1 MFSEGNEIRGHQ
13 FASKKQHFHWHRTKQ
28 HDTFIPTPRSY
39 CKWSLQSLS
48 KAEIRSMVRATIR
61 QAAFTRRVEDIEM
74 KFHLTEI
81 KPIYAKWMTQF
92 YDYMSTE
99 DGSKVITN
107 GWKKSGISDAVTSG
121 SSSLPSLD
129 SFQTISPLP
138 QLDGEP
144 SETTYPSNVLQD
156 FFNVREDDDD
166 SDWGDNDVDFERN
179 SFDFIIDD
187 E

>member
-1 MFSEGNEIRGHQ
+1 
-13 FASKKQHFHWHRTKQ
+13 
-28 HDTFIPTPRSY
+28 
-39 CKWSLQSLS
+39 
-48 KAEIRSMVRATIR
+48 
-61 QAAFTRRVEDIEM
+61 M

-81 KPIYAKWMTQF
+81 KPIHAKWITQF

-99 DGSKVITN
+99 DGSKVIIN
-107 GWKKSGISDAVTSG
+107 GWKKSGISDAVTNG

-129 SFQTISPLP
+129 PFQTIAPLP

-144 SETTYPSNVLQD
+144 SETIYPSNVSQD
-156 FFNVREDDDD
+156 FVNVREDDDD

-179 SFDFIIDD
+179 AFDFIIDD

>member
-1 MFSEGNEIRGHQ
+1 
-13 FASKKQHFHWHRTKQ
+13 
-28 HDTFIPTPRSY
+28 
-39 CKWSLQSLS
+39 
-48 KAEIRSMVRATIR
+48 MVRATIR
-61 QAAFTRRVEDIEM
+61 QAAFTRKENIEM

-81 KPIYAKWMTQF
+81 KPIHAKWITQF

-99 DGSKVITN
+99 DGSKVIIN
-107 GWKKSGISDAVTSG
+107 SWKKSGISDAFTNG

-129 SFQTISPLP
+129 PFQTIAPLP

-144 SETTYPSNVLQD
+144 SETIYPSNVSQD
-156 FFNVREDDDD
+156 FVNVREDDDD

-179 SFDFIIDD
+179 AFDFIIDD